1 METGIRCGGE
11 LPTPTP
17 GSYTCRECRFFFFSF
32 SLFPVNPSICRS
44 LHWLA
49 LPSLPMGLFPDWRR
63 VQVLLWTFVE
73 RTPDHL
79 R

>member
-11 LPTPTP
+11 EAIRTLV
-17 GSYTCRECRFFFFSF
+17 GSVGCFFSF